1 MSGTNTTQANT
12 GNSDPVSSSG
22 TPDTFV
28 GLLQSL
34 TVDGETGLLDF
45 LETSG
50 LTLEG
55 NTCAIGRKLTHRL
68 FWCAHPVSSSCCLLL

>member
-12 GNSDPVSSSG
+12 GNFSSSG

-34 TVDGETGLLDF
+34 TVDGKTGLLDF
-45 LETSG
+45 IETSG

-55 NTCAIGRKLTHRL
+55 KTCAIG
-68 FWCAHPVSSSCCLLL
+68 